1 MRVSDTTLRLY
12 LIQPGAARAPHFPEP
27 PLAVYHPLVHP
38 LLIMLSGM
46 VVVVAGIL
54 WLRLHAFLALL
65 LGAFLVAFLTPPQAI
80 ERQVL
85 SGGGTAAAA
94 RAASAAP
101 PGQRVV
107 EGFGRTAGQLGVMV
121 GMASII
127 GSAMLH
133 TGAAERIVRSM
144 LALTGQARASL
155 SFLTSGFLLA
165 IPVFFD
171 TVFYLLVPLAKAM
184 RLRTGRDY
192 LLYLL
197 AIVTGA
203 TMTHSLVPPTP
214 GPLFV
219 AGALGV
225 PVGLMIVVGIGVGAV
240 AATFGYTWA
249 HVANRRWPVPLRTTP
264 ETAAHLDA
272 IAAQDTR
279 QLPSLPLALTPILM
293 PVILITLNTGY
304 LPRTDASGAWR
315 AARWLTE
322 QNVVLIMAAAV
333 SLFMLWR
340 RQGAAMSSAVE
351 EAVGS
356 AGSIVLITAA
366 GGAFGAALQQSGIGP
381 WMHGAVTAYSLPILP
396 LAWGLTALMRTALGS
411 ATVAMIT
418 AAGALGGLAAGGAL
432 GFHPVWLAVA
442 IGCGSKPIWWM
453 NDSGFWVISKMGGL
467 TEQEAL
473 RVLTPM
479 SVINGTSG
487 LIATMIG
494 AWLFPLV

>member
-1 MRVSDTTLRLY
+1 M
-12 LIQPGAARAPHFPEP
+12 
-27 PLAVYHPLVHP
+27 
-38 LLIMLSGM
+38 LLGM
-46 VVVVAGIL
+46 TVVIAGIL
-54 WLRLHAFLALL
+54 SLRLHAFLALL
-65 LGAFLVAFLTPPQAI
+65 LGAFLVAFLTPPEAV
-80 ERQVL
+80 ERHAL
-85 SGGGTAAAA
+85 NNRASPAAA
-94 RAASAAP
+94 RAAAQAP

-133 TGAAERIVRSM
+133 TGAAERIVRSL

-155 SFLTSGFLLA
+155 SFLASGFLLG

-192 LLYLL
+192 LLYVL
-197 AIVTGA
+197 AIVTGG

-219 AGALGV
+219 ANAMGV
-225 PVGLMIVVGIGVGAV
+225 TVGTMIVAGTAVGAV

-249 HVANRRWPVPLRTTP
+249 LFANRRWPVPLRTTP
-264 ETAAHLDA
+264 ETAAQLEA
-272 IAAQDTR
+272 ISAQDTR
-279 QLPSLPLALTPILM
+279 DLPSLGLSLAPIVI
-293 PVILITLNTGY
+293 PVVFITLNTGY
-304 LPRTDASGAWR
+304 LANAGTDGFWK
-315 AARWLTE
+315 AARWITE
-322 QNVVLIMAAAV
+322 QNIVLILAAAL
-333 SLFMLWR
+333 SLVMLWR
-340 RQGAAMSSAVE
+340 RQGPAMSTAVDE
-351 EAVGS
+351 SITS
-356 AGSIVLITAA
+356 AGNIILITAA

-381 WMHGAVTAYSLPILP
+381 WMQGVVTAYSLPVLP
-396 LAWGLTALMRTALGS
+396 LAWALTVMMRTALGS

-418 AAGALGGLAAGGAL
+418 AAGALGTLASADVL

-467 TEQEAL
+467 SEQEAL

-479 SVINGTSG
+479 SVINGTAG
-487 LIATMIG
+487 LIATALG
-494 AWLFPLV
+494 AWLFPLT

>member
-1 MRVSDTTLRLY
+1 
-12 LIQPGAARAPHFPEP
+12 
-27 PLAVYHPLVHP
+27 
-38 LLIMLSGM
+38 MLSGM
-46 VVVVAGIL
+46 IVVFAGIL

-65 LGAFLVAFLTPPQAI
+65 LGAFLVAFLTPPSAV
-80 ERQVL
+80 ERHAL
-85 SGGGTAAAA
+85 GNGATPAAA
-94 RAASAAP
+94 RAASNAP

-107 EGFGRTAGQLGVMV
+107 EGFGRTTGQIGIMV

-133 TGAAERIVRSM
+133 TGAAERIVRAL
-144 LALTGQARASL
+144 LAFTGQARASL
-155 SFLTSGFLLA
+155 SFLASGFLLG

-192 LLYLL
+192 LLYVL

-219 AGALGV
+219 ANALGV
-225 PVGLMIVVGIGVGAV
+225 SAGHMILVGASV
-240 AATFGYTWA
+240 GAFAAMFGYTWA
-249 HVANRRWPVPLRTTP
+249 HFANRRWPVPLRATP
-264 ETAAHLDA
+264 EAAAELEA
-272 IAAQDTR
+272 VASQDTR
-279 QLPSLPLALTPILM
+279 ELPSLPLALAPILI
-293 PVILITLNTGY
+293 PVVLITLNTGY
-304 LPRTDASGAWR
+304 LARADAAGVWR
-315 AARWLTE
+315 IARWLTE
-322 QNVVLIMAAAV
+322 QNLVLIFAAAIA
-333 SLFMLWR
+333 LLMLWR
-340 RQGAAMSSAVE
+340 RKGPAMSAAVDE
-351 EAVGS
+351 SLAS
-356 AGSIVLITAA
+356 AGGIILITAA
-366 GGAFGAALQQSGIGP
+366 GGAFGASLQQSGIGT
-381 WMHGAVTAYSLPILP
+381 WMQGAVTAYSLPVLP
-396 LAWGLTALMRTALGS
+396 LAWALTVMMRTALGS

-418 AAGALGGLAAGGAL
+418 AAGALGGLAAAGAL

-473 RVLTPM
+473 RALTPM

-487 LIATMIG
+487 LIATIVG

>member
-1 MRVSDTTLRLY
+1 MVL
-12 LIQPGAARAPHFPEP
+12 GM
-27 PLAVYHPLVHP
+27 AVV
-38 LLIMLSGM
+38 IAS
-46 VVVVAGIL
+46 IL

-65 LGAFLVAFLTPPQAI
+65 LGAFLVAFLTPADAVEQHAV
-80 ERQVL
+80 R
-85 SGGGTAAAA
+85 GGASPAAA
-94 RAASAAP
+94 RAARNAA

-107 EGFGRTAGQLGVMV
+107 EGFGRTAGQIGVMV

-133 TGAAERIVRSM
+133 TGAAERIVRSL

-155 SFLTSGFLLA
+155 SFLASGFLLG

-184 RLRTGRDY
+184 GLRTGRDY
-192 LLYLL
+192 LLYIL
-197 AIVTGA
+197 AIVTGG

-219 AGALGV
+219 AGALNVSMGHMIA
-225 PVGLMIVVGIGVGAV
+225 VGTIVGAV
-240 AATFGYTWA
+240 AATFGFAWA
-249 HVANRRWPVPLRTTP
+249 VAANRRWPLPLRTTP
-264 ETAAHLDA
+264 EAAAQLEG
-272 IAAQDTR
+272 IASQDTR
-279 QLPSLPLALTPILM
+279 DLPSLPLSLAPILI
-293 PVILITLNTGY
+293 PVVLITLNTGY
-304 LPRTDASGAWR
+304 LARADATGLWR
-315 AARWLTE
+315 AARWATE
-322 QNVVLIMAAAV
+322 QNLVLILAAAL
-333 SLFMLWR
+333 SLVMLWR
-340 RQGAAMSSAVE
+340 RQGHAMSGAVE
-351 EAVGS
+351 ESITS
-356 AGSIVLITAA
+356 AGTIILITAA

-381 WMHGAVTAYSLPILP
+381 WMQNAVTAYSLPILP
-396 LAWGLTALMRTALGS
+396 LAWALTATMRTALGS

-418 AAGALGGLAAGGAL
+418 AAGAVGALATTDVL

-453 NDSGFWVISKMGGL
+453 NDSGFWVVSKMGGL

-479 SVINGTSG
+479 SVINGTTG

-494 AWLFPLV
+494 AWLVPLV

>member
-1 MRVSDTTLRLY
+1 V
-12 LIQPGAARAPHFPEP
+12 
-27 PLAVYHPLVHP
+27 HPLV
-38 LLIMLSGM
+38 IMVLGM
-46 VVVVAGIL
+46 AVVIASIL

-65 LGAFLVAFLTPPQAI
+65 LGAFLVAFLTPADAVEQQAL
-80 ERQVL
+80 R
-85 SGGGTAAAA
+85 GGAAPAAA
-94 RAASAAP
+94 RAARNAP

-107 EGFGRTAGQLGVMV
+107 EGFGRTAGQIGVMV

-133 TGAAERIVRSM
+133 TGAAERIVRSL

-155 SFLTSGFLLA
+155 SFLASGFLLG

-184 RLRTGRDY
+184 GLRTGRDY
-192 LLYLL
+192 LLYIL
-197 AIVTGA
+197 AIVTGG

-219 AGALGV
+219 AGALNVSMGHMIA
-225 PVGLMIVVGIGVGAV
+225 VGTIVGAI
-240 AATFGYTWA
+240 AATFGFTWA
-249 HVANRRWPVPLRTTP
+249 LFANRRWPLPLRTTP
-264 ETAAHLDA
+264 EAAAQLEG
-272 IAAQDTR
+272 IASQDTR
-279 QLPSLPLALTPILM
+279 DLPSLPLSLAPILI
-293 PVILITLNTGY
+293 PVVLITLNTGY
-304 LPRTDASGAWR
+304 LARADATGLWR
-315 AARWLTE
+315 AARWATE
-322 QNVVLIMAAAV
+322 QNLVLILAAAL
-333 SLFMLWR
+333 SLVMLWR
-340 RQGAAMSSAVE
+340 RQGHAMSGAVE
-351 EAVGS
+351 ESITS
-356 AGSIVLITAA
+356 AGSIILITAA

-381 WMHGAVTAYSLPILP
+381 WMQNAVTAYSLPILP
-396 LAWGLTALMRTALGS
+396 LAWALTATMRTALGS

-418 AAGALGGLAAGGAL
+418 AAGAVGALATSDVL

-453 NDSGFWVISKMGGL
+453 NDSGFWVVSKMGGF

-479 SVINGTSG
+479 SVINGTAG

-494 AWLFPLV
+494 AWLVPLA